1 MIEIVAQP
9 SNRQALIDTNTTFT
23 VDVSLTDSSYT
34 TELSYQWA
42 LQGED
47 IDDGTVTTEISATN
61 VDITYT
67 SDDAIDLP
75 SDATDVVIT
84 VAGGKGGEVDLIQVV
99 QVDLVVMEELRSL
112 PILMVLEL
120 LR

>member
-23 VDVSLTDSSYT
+23 VDASLTDSSYT

-47 IDDGTVTTEISATN
+47 IDDGTVTTTTSATN

-84 VAGGKGGEVDLIQVV
+84 VAGGKGGDGGSDAGGSGGSGGNGRGCEVYL
-99 QVDLVVMEELRSL
+99 S
-112 PILMVLEL
+112 
-120 LR
+120 